1 MGGEGPDPRGH
12 LCRWRL
18 GGIRSYN
25 PEQIMLNAAVHRTSR
40 DVSIMKEK
48 LIFSGGQPRD
58 RHWARVPTPHIQTGT
73 WHGHG
78 CPHTHRHTRPPHT
91 AMSASWVVGKGD
103 VQEWGGGEESAL
115 KAYPPLPG
123 SYRDP
128 KN

>member
-1 MGGEGPDPRGH
+1 
-12 LCRWRL
+12 
-18 GGIRSYN
+18 
-25 PEQIMLNAAVHRTSR
+25 MLNAAVHRTSR

-58 RHWARVPTPHIQTGT
+58 RPWAQFSTLHMHTAHTDTR
-73 WHGHG
+73 HGHIDA
-78 CPHTHRHTRPPHT
+78 HTCTEAHTYRHTCTPHT

-103 VQEWGGGEESAL
+103 EQEWGGGEESAL

-128 KN
+128 KY